1 MDCGENMTPN
11 SVQMKLETFIP
22 MQRPDWFDEAHD
34 TVLILQDRDY
44 EENGLS
50 PQPQSQCFA
59 S

>member
-1 MDCGENMTPN
+1 MTPN